1 MTVSTDA
8 ILFYGVL
15 LKEEDV
21 EKVVEKFFG
30 EEPEDSDDTGTFLDI
45 WDEHH
50 VPGVELVTHCYDSY
64 PEYAIALEG
73 TVTIAARGY
82 PQEISLAKL
91 IAPDAPNGIDPIAEQ
106 LKLMGF
112 PKSVIKWAGQNT
124 KWWMVSWGEE

>member
-1 MTVSTDA
+1 MSVSTDA

-15 LKEEDV
+15 LKEEHV

-30 EEPEDSDDTGTFLDI
+30 GEPEDETGTFLDI

-50 VPGVELVTHCYDSY
+50 VPGVELVMHCSGSCT
-64 PEYAIALEG
+64 EYAIALDG

-106 LKLMGF
+106 LKIMGF
-112 PKSVIKWAGQNT
+112 PKSVIRWAGQNT
-124 KWWMVSWGEE
+124 KWWMVSWWEE